1 MSDTKSS
8 ADLVEPALASVVRAA
23 GSAHTTVG
31 IWLVWMHER
40 RVLLWEWVNRLD
52 VAVPVCFPAG
62 ANGVVIVAVAP
73 TRIAGA
79 VIGRVD
85 VICEQ
90 AEAAG
95 LTAEAVHVSALKAG
109 ALWTCLRANGFG
121 GIVPSPTDI
130 DRPALRRRPLGW
142 FVRTRSLRRISALV
156 MAPVVYVV
164 CAMAGVAD
172 PGGQAGVIAAPG
184 PGQAGVTAAPAK
196 PSQHRLGPD
205 VTVNVPRSQS
215 PVPMQT
221 SPRSWA
227 EPDWNDTSDG
237 YSVEEVVDDTL
248 HVGTTRIARPDWM
261 ARELADSERAW
272 NGYLA
277 SQAGIGLAQAR
288 TVAGEGTQS
297 LGEAGLTDLAVV
309 VGEAS
314 GAAAAEVSAVVGSG
328 EGELPEQGLAE
339 LTEIAVAT
347 LPQWQTPAQAM
358 DSAPGEVLAGDPIGA
373 PIQLEVDRCL
383 SQLPLIPG

>member
-1 MSDTKSS
+1 MSETKSS
-8 ADLVEPALASVVRAA
+8 ADLVELALASVVRAA
-23 GSAHTTVG
+23 GTVHTTVG

-40 RVLLWEWVNRLD
+40 RVLSWEWVNRLD
-52 VAVPVCFPAG
+52 VPVPVCFPAG
-62 ANGVVIVAVAP
+62 ANAVVIVAVAP

-121 GIVPSPTDI
+121 GIVPMLTDT
-130 DRPALRRRPLGW
+130 DRPVMRRRRLGR
-142 FVRTRSLRRISALV
+142 FVGTRSVRRISALV

-164 CAMAGVAD
+164 CAMAGAAD

-184 PGQAGVTAAPAK
+184 PGQAGVTAVPAK
-196 PSQHRLGPD
+196 PPQHRLGPD

-215 PVPMQT
+215 PVPQRAT
-221 SPRSWA
+221 PREWS
-227 EPDWNDTSDG
+227 EPDRYDAPDR

-248 HVGTTRIARPDWM
+248 HVGTARIARPEWL
-261 ARELADSERAW
+261 ARELVGSERAW

-277 SQAGIGLAQAR
+277 GQAGIGLARAH
-288 TVAGEGTQS
+288 TVVGEGAQS
-297 LGEAGLTDLAVV
+297 LAEAGLTDLAAVA
-309 VGEAS
+309 GEAA
-314 GAAAAEVSAVVGSG
+314 GAAVAEARAVVGSD

-339 LTEIAVAT
+339 LSEIAVAT
-347 LPQWQTPAQAM
+347 LPQWQNPAQAL
-358 DSAPGEVLAGDPIGA
+358 DRAPGAVSTGELVGA
-373 PIQLEVDRCL
+373 QIQSQVDGWL
-383 SQLPLIPG
+383 SQLPPIQV